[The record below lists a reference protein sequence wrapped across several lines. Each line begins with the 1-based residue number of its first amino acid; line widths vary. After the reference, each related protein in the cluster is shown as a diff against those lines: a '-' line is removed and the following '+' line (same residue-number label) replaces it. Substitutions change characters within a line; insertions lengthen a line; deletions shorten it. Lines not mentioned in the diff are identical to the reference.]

1 MENWRKLRKDFR
13 FAIVGIQVS
22 RIKKRKSAAPTLQVR
37 RLVLLFG
44 QPRVE
49 RILRKRL
56 LAQRSQK
63 EDGVNGVTE
72 KSFTKYL
79 FPMYPELAH
88 QFYAYVHRVGKCKN
102 KHIPLAV
109 FRAQCERV
117 LALLDDAAIIETY
130 VRMFSVEEEE
140 GSVSPAALRS
150 LLYTSY
156 KLSMDH
162 YPDGPQT
169 CLAINKVLNS
179 VVNGCFNKKDSHSVG
194 FVVRWLDQHCHRLI
208 FPVHRYCVHM
218 LATRHRDISA
228 HVESDGSGAGLEL
241 ATPVLERAR
250 AGGGDLL
257 PASGAW
263 LLAGTAPPLYS
274 RPLQPPAPPPPHTS
288 VRARAGGGT
297 LASTAWLARLVCA
310 LPSHWVPLY
319 ASREH
324 GLGANRFLHHT
335 LHYRG
340 PTLVVVAAGGGDD
353 LVVVVACPQEWRETH
368 TYWGG
373 PDCALFQLFPTFL
386 VVEQAAKMLYL
397 NTSIRG
403 YPLGLR
409 AGSDPRKPLLAIDDG
424 FDKMTFNSVPYTLGA
439 IEVWGCGD
447 QASRESQMEVK
458 KWQVKEAER
467 QRQERATQQLHRMVA
482 LSSRS
487 NDPPLGTVSCVV
499 FQVKLSAADWIEHPD
514 RYLLELAGRPQ
525 YNNSA
530 K

>member
-22 RIKKRKSAAPTLQVR
+22 RIKKRKSAAPTC
-37 RLVLLFG
+37 
-44 QPRVE
+44 
-49 RILRKRL
+49 KL

-140 GSVSPAALRS
+140 GSVSPAALRA

-274 RPLQPPAPPPPHTS
+274 RPLQPPAPPPAH
-288 VRARAGGGT
+288 GGGT

-324 GLGANRFLHHT
+324 GQGANRFLHHT

-467 QRQERATQQLHRMVA
+467 QRQ
-482 LSSRS
+482 
-487 NDPPLGTVSCVV
+487 
-499 FQVKLSAADWIEHPD
+499 VKLSAADWIEHPD

>member
-1 MENWRKLRKDFR
+1 MGSHHSHEEKGEKQEKGGSGLNTPRGGSRRGTVTSVPRSGSGADIQEPEKPQTSMVPVEKLGK
-13 FAIVGIQVS
+13 
-22 RIKKRKSAAPTLQVR
+22 
-37 RLVLLFG
+37 
-44 QPRVE
+44 
-49 RILRKRL
+49 L

-88 QFYAYVHRVGKCKN
+88 QFYAYIHKVGKSKN
-102 KHIPLAV
+102 QHIPTSV
-109 FRAQCERV
+109 FRVQCEKI
-117 LALLDDAAIIETY
+117 LGMLDDAAIIETY

-140 GSVSPAALRS
+140 EGTVSAAALRA

-194 FVVRWLDQHCHRLI
+194 FVVRWLEQHCHRLI

-228 HVESDGSGAGLEL
+228 HVESDGAGAGLEL

-250 AGGGDLL
+250 AGVGNLL
-257 PASGAW
+257 PPSGAW

-274 RPLQPPAPPPPHTS
+274 RPVQPPPLPQQDLASTS
-288 VRARAGGGT
+288 DPQTGA

-310 LPSHWVPLY
+310 LPSHWAPLY
-319 ASREH
+319 NSNEH

-335 LHYRG
+335 LNYRG
-340 PTLVVVAAGGGDD
+340 PTLVVVAGGED
-353 LVVVVACPQEWRETH
+353 LKVVLACPQEWRETH
-368 TYWGG
+368 TYWGTA
-373 PDCALFQLFPTFL
+373 DCALIQLFPTFSI
-386 VVEQAAKMLYL
+386 VEHAPKMIYL

-403 YPLGLR
+403 YPKGLR
-409 AGSDPRKPLLAIDDG
+409 AGSDPRKPLLIIEEG
-424 FDKMTFNSVPYTLGA
+424 FDKMSFNSVPYSLRA

-447 QASRESQMEVK
+447 QTSRENQLEVK
-458 KWQVKEAER
+458 KWQVREAER
-467 QRQERATQQLHRMVA
+467 QR
-482 LSSRS
+482 
-487 NDPPLGTVSCVV
+487 
-499 FQVKLSAADWIEHPD
+499 QVKLSAADWIEHPD

-530 K
+530 S

>member
-1 MENWRKLRKDFR
+1 MGSHHSHEGGKEEKQGGGSGLSTPRAGSRRGTITSVPRSGSGGDIQESEKPQPSMVPVEKLGK
-13 FAIVGIQVS
+13 
-22 RIKKRKSAAPTLQVR
+22 
-37 RLVLLFG
+37 
-44 QPRVE
+44 
-49 RILRKRL
+49 L

-140 GSVSPAALRS
+140 GSVSPAALRA

-274 RPLQPPAPPPPHTS
+274 RPLQPPAPPPAH
-288 VRARAGGGT
+288 
-297 LASTAWLARLVCA
+297 
-310 LPSHWVPLY
+310 
-319 ASREH
+319 
-324 GLGANRFLHHT
+324 
-335 LHYRG
+335 G

-458 KWQVKEAER
+458 
-467 QRQERATQQLHRMVA
+467 
-482 LSSRS
+482 
-487 NDPPLGTVSCVV
+487 
-499 FQVKLSAADWIEHPD
+499 LSAADWIEHPD